1 MRKKI
6 LILILFMFFPYLV
19 FAQEDKTTFFKNQ
32 YDTVTLSKCVDGNSA
47 RFMLGNNEIKVKF
60 LGIDTSSNIITSPAD
75 EINGALVS
83 DYVCSILENAKD
95 IKIEYEPNSEKEDKY
110 GRLLVWVYVDDVL
123 LQENLLKQGYSTI
136 AYLYDDYSYSEV
148 LKEAESYAKDNK
160 LGVWQEKLNT
170 NVNTNINTDDIEDD
184 NKEESKNIFSMLMN
198 FLNEIF
204 EKFLKFIDDLINNML

>member
-19 FAQEDKTTFFKNQ
+19 FAQEDNTTFFKNQ
-32 YDTVTLSKCVDGNSA
+32 YDTVTLSKCVDGSSA